1 MRSLLLLNL
10 VVVVLV
16 GTAGIILILDFL
28 ADSGKLISGEVR
40 EELPADIERLEDS
53 SLLILTLGDE
63 ELLELV
69 VELENLLV
77 LSSESLLTDDGLHG
91 NSVLTHSIES
101 IHLVGN
107 TGVVASGHLITDSV
121 LHETG
126 QGRQHIDWRVDVL
139 LVHVLIDVDLTLGNV
154 TSKIGDRMS
163 DIIVGHG
170 KDGNLSDRT
179 IPALDSTGSLI
190 DSRQIGVHVTGI
202 TSSTGH
208 FLSGRRDLSE
218 GVSIRGHISENGKN
232 VHLFL
237 IGKMLSGRE
246 GKSRSNNTLNGGIV
260 GVVHEKAHTVHGAV
274 DLEVLLEETS
284 SLKVDTHS
292 GEDNSEVLLVMIV
305 DILSLDKGG
314 LTTDLSTNLGVRKTG
329 SREER
334 NLLASSNRGHS
345 VDSGDTRLDHLSGIL
360 SHVRVDR
367 LTLKGEEFKV
377 SVIVNKHFVWVCAR
391 NKALLYKE
399 ALPPF
404 CKKNENNGSA
414 SIKLCVSS
422 LDPVKWLL
430 AEFNYNRYQDIF
442 ATPKMR
448 DKFIDIHSQST

>member
-1 MRSLLLLNL
+1 
-10 VVVVLV
+10 
-16 GTAGIILILDFL
+16 
-28 ADSGKLISGEVR
+28 
-40 EELPADIERLEDS
+40 
-53 SLLILTLGDE
+53 
-63 ELLELV
+63 
-69 VELENLLV
+69 
-77 LSSESLLTDDGLHG
+77 
-91 NSVLTHSIES
+91 
-101 IHLVGN
+101 
-107 TGVVASGHLITDSV
+107 V

-126 QGRQHIDWRVDVL
+126 QGRQHIDWGIDVL

-190 DSRQIGVHVTGI
+190 DGRQIGVHVTGV

-218 GVSIRGHISENGKN
+218 GVSIRSHISENGKD

-345 VDSGDTRLDHLSGIL
+345 VDSGNTRLDHLSGVL

-367 LTLKGEEFKV
+367 LTLDIEELLSEHRRTLVDGETGTIEG
-377 SVIVNKHFVWVCAR
+377 STEHLNTHWHAHDITGELDGSTNIVDISS
-391 NKALLYKE
+391 AL
-399 ALPPF
+399 
-404 CKKNENNGSA
+404 EN
-414 SIKLCVSS
+414 
-422 LDPVKWLL
+422 LDDSLL
-430 AEFNYNRYQDIF
+430 ALNLEDLALSLGAIAEADIDDLSVLRELDVVKDDEGTLDIEDGTVVNARSNVVFGSNR
-442 ATPKMR
+442 
-448 DKFIDIHSQST
+448 FIEVFHGGLF